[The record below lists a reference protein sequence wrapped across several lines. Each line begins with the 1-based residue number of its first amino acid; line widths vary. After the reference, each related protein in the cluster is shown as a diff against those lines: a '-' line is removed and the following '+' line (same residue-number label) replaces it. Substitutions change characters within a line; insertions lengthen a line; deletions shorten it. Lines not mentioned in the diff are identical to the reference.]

1 MRSSILSS
9 AIVASLLVSSTSFAQ
24 QVAGV
29 TDHAGVVGRYG
40 ATWFSPVSLAVLN
53 GAAQNANELVGQ
65 LAVTPVGVRYWMASG
80 WGIDAGVGLGFQSGS
95 RESKSGNTTTTVDAP
110 SAFGLVLHGGAPFAL
125 STGKHY
131 SFLAIPEVN
140 LGFSSSSV
148 KSGENDLTVS
158 GFHLDL
164 GARAGAEIQF
174 GFIDIPQLSLQATVG
189 AALAFDRLSTKNG
202 ANEGSQSQTN
212 FGTSVQNEPWS
223 IFRSNVAAIYY
234 F

>member
-1 MRSSILSS
+1 MISRASS
-9 AIVASLLVSSTSFAQ
+9 
-24 QVAGV
+24 
-29 TDHAGVVGRYG
+29 
-40 ATWFSPVSLAVLN
+40 
-53 GAAQNANELVGQ
+53 
-65 LAVTPVGVRYWMASG
+65 
-80 WGIDAGVGLGFQSGS
+80 
-95 RESKSGNTTTTVDAP
+95 
-110 SAFGLVLHGGAPFAL
+110 APFAI

-131 SFLAIPEVN
+131 AFLAIPEAN

-148 KSGENDLTVS
+148 KSGENDVTVS
-158 GFHLDL
+158 GFRLDL

-189 AALAFDRLSTKNG
+189 AALAFDRLSAKNG
-202 ANEGSQSQTN
+202 ANESSQSQTS